1 MTTVLQPDEF
11 NQVITGDIYLNTNTV
26 EIDVDGNIVSDTLT
40 ASTQLTRSGIGILNT
55 LLNNV
60 DFTGIVFNA
69 TGFAYQS
76 LTSLATVTWE
86 NLSTKIQAIS
96 ALTQAT
102 NATTLNVN
110 NAVRIQNGETEPTA
124 PLQYI
129 QLLADASDGHNKLSL
144 SGSIGTANQVLASGG
159 ANGSLAWVTQ
169 SGGVATFGT
178 LAQTLNEGAIAD
190 RDIDMD
196 NNDLLNVRT
205 IENLDSSGYEGVMN
219 AQQNYTQKVTPASTQ
234 GWGFKTNT
242 TGAYCY
248 VQDDLNNLVQMTIDR
263 TSVVVPPSPNLQ
275 IKDIFANRKMV
286 ITAEQISFGTANEP
300 FPDAPP
306 ANAFLGTDATGILQY
321 SQSVPTTSTLETV
334 LGNSTP
340 EGDAGGKPI
349 NDVGTITFSKAT
361 PLNPSPALSIGCSAG
376 EFPECLTINSEIINN
391 ASKRETG
398 TYLPILVNGE
408 QYFIPLYGNLS

>member
-11 NQVITGDIYLNTNTV
+11 NQVITGDIFLNTNTV

-40 ASTQLTRSGIGILNT
+40 ASTRLTRTGIGILNT

-60 DFTGIVFNA
+60 DFTGVLFNA

-96 ALTQAT
+96 ALSQAT
-102 NATTLNVN
+102 NATTLNIN

-129 QLLADASDGHNKLSL
+129 QFLADPSDGHNKLSL

-169 SGGVATFGT
+169 TGGTSDFGT
-178 LAQTLNEGAIAD
+178 LAEVLNEGAIAD

-205 IENLDSSGYEGVMN
+205 IENLDASGYEGIMT
-219 AQQNYTQKVTPASTQ
+219 AQQNYVIRTTPATSQ
-234 GWGFKTNT
+234 GWGVETWENGAYNYVEDTNLNFVEMVASSGTAPAPYNRPVMEIYDTTNNKYLLMNSSQIQLGTT
-242 TGAYCY
+242 TGG
-248 VQDDLNNLVQMTIDR
+248 LV
-263 TSVVVPPSPNLQ
+263 
-275 IKDIFANRKMV
+275 
-286 ITAEQISFGTANEP
+286 
-300 FPDAPP
+300 APTV
-306 ANAFLGTDATGILQY
+306 NAFLGTDASGNLQY
-321 SQSVPTTSTLETV
+321 STTAPTSSNLATV
-334 LGNSTP
+334 LVNSTP
-340 EGDAGGKPI
+340 DGNAGGQPI
-349 NDVGTITFSKAT
+349 NNLSSLTFTPSGATIPIAISSGVYSGSATNDQISLTSAVNVAPAVRTFSG
-361 PLNPSPALSIGCSAG
+361 N
-376 EFPECLTINSEIINN
+376 
-391 ASKRETG
+391 
-398 TYLPILVNGE
+398 YLPIYIGST
-408 QYFIPLYGNLS
+408 QYFIQLYSA